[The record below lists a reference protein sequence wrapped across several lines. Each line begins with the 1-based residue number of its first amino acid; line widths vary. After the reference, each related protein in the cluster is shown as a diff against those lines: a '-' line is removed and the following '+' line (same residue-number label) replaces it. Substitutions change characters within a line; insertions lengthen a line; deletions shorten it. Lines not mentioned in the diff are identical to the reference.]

1 MEISAHALMII
12 LDYSAPPV
20 AIPAQT
26 EAPPTSA
33 QQEETVTQRDSVFV
47 DEHHVNTSAENLFKL
62 YISKL
67 HQKAVSGVFHCV

>member
-1 MEISAHALMII
+1 MII

-20 AIPAQT
+20 ATPAQP

-33 QQEETVTQRDSVFV
+33 QQEEMATPRDSVFV
-47 DEHHVNTSAENLFKL
+47 DEHHVSTSAENLFKL

-67 HQKAVSGVFHCV
+67 HQKTVS